1 MKKSQDTSHISI
13 KNSNADFGEKQKCVE
28 IAKYSVIHYNLHERT
43 DNGENKRVAKKRTAY
58 GESAS

>member
-1 MKKSQDTSHISI
+1 MKKSRDTLPTSI
-13 KNSNADFGEKQKCVE
+13 KNSNADFDEKQKCVE
-28 IAKYSVIHYNLHERT
+28 IAEYRVIHYNLHERT